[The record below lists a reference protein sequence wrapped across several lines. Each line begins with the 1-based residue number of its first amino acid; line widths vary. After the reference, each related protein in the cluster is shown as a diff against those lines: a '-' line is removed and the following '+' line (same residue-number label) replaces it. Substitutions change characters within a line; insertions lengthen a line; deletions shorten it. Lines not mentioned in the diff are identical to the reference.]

1 VELRLLEERYNPLL
15 LRREVIF
22 EADHTGAATPSRP
35 EIAKRISA
43 LMNSR
48 PESTVVVKLKTS
60 TGLNLTKGVCHIYD
74 SPQRTLQIEPEYV
87 RLRNLPKEQ
96 REATQKAKEKTSK
109 KTGVKKQRS

>member
-1 VELRLLEERYNPLL
+1 VELKVLEEKYNPLL

-35 EIAKRISA
+35 EVTKRISA

-48 PESTVVVKLKTS
+48 PESTVVVELKTS
-60 TGLNLTKGVCHIYD
+60 TGLNLTRGVCHIYD
-74 SPQRTLQIEPEYV
+74 SPQRTLQIEPEHI

-96 REATQKAKEKTSK
+96 RETTRKAKEKTPK
-109 KTGVKKQRS
+109 ETGAKKQRS